1 MKICKAVDEINKKNT
16 KQIYGSK
23 NYNNHIGKYNHVVV
37 WEEDKEWTE
46 INKLKQIEIRR
57 QTTKPKMR
65 SITFSFIVGP
75 NISFVERIN
84 EYQNGNVSCNFS
96 FRINGIY
103 DKKKHGSS
111 YVRLDLQNLR
121 GRKPSCL

>member
-1 MKICKAVDEINKKNT
+1 MDRD
-16 KQIYGSK
+16 KQTGA
-23 NYNNHIGKYNHVVV
+23 G
-37 WEEDKEWTE
+37 
-46 INKLKQIEIRR
+46 R
-57 QTTKPKMR
+57 QTIKPKMR

-75 NISFVERIN
+75 DISFVERIN